1 MPLSGIVSISLLT
14 NKILD
19 WDFILFYFVRFGFIL
34 FLFGVFLIF
43 IHFLFVLFYLFFY
56 FIIYFILF
64 FLYLFIYCYILCL
77 HCFPWFLQFM
87 CISRS
92 LGALV
97 FDPKIERTPHQIK
110 RERKRQAC
118 DNNQNNMANGNEQ
131 HNRVMKDYLA
141 PTLQGCSSSIVKP
154 LV

>member
-1 MPLSGIVSISLLT
+1 MGFY
-14 NKILD
+14 
-19 WDFILFYFVRFGFIL
+19 FILFCSVRFYF
-34 FLFGVFLIF
+34 IF
-43 IHFLFVLFYLFFY
+43 IWCVLNFYSFSFCFVLSIFY